1 MEYMRL
7 TWDQIE
13 EMVENVCKQII
24 EKKFFPNYIIALG
37 RGGLIPARLVSDR
50 LGINDIGFINVK
62 LYKNVGVKNKEITIK
77 NFNDIIENKN
87 ILLIDDIADS
97 GETIEKTIKHLL
109 CTRYKTL
116 KTAVLLIRESIVR
129 KPSFFDRVVK
139 KEWIV
144 FPWEKEEFKECK
156 NDKSEKNKEISN
168 IEEQKLLI
176 DKEIDKILDEE

>member
-7 TWDQIE
+7 NWNQIE

-139 KEWIV
+139 KEWVI
-144 FPWEKEEFKECK
+144 FPWEK
-156 NDKSEKNKEISN
+156 N
-168 IEEQKLLI
+168 IEEQK
-176 DKEIDKILDEE
+176 